1 NQEWLVISGYPADRF
16 SVKGIKFSE
25 LSSEKMQNISKY
37 DSFPQSAV
45 FTDIGFFI
53 SQQGKNQ
60 VLGWDS
66 IEDAISG
73 KSPQTILGT
82 GKGTKAS
89 NAIKMANTIG
99 WDGSHLWIGE
109 FKFSTRMLGFK
120 PVK

>member
-1 NQEWLVISGYPADRF
+1 MVISGYPADRF
-16 SVKGIKFSE
+16 NVKAIKFSD
-25 LSSEKMQNISKY
+25 LSSGKLQNISKHN
-37 DSFPQSAV
+37 SFPQSAV

-53 SQQGKNQ
+53 SQQGDNQ

-73 KSPQTILGT
+73 KPPKITLGT

-89 NAIKMANTIG
+89 NDIKMANTIG
-99 WDGSHLWIGE
+99 WDGSHLWVGE
-109 FKFSTRMLGFK
+109 FKFGTRILGFK

>member
-1 NQEWLVISGYPADRF
+1 MWVTYTQQLFF
-16 SVKGIKFSE
+16 STTKVRH
-25 LSSEKMQNISKY
+25 
-37 DSFPQSAV
+37 
-45 FTDIGFFI
+45 DIYI
-53 SQQGKNQ
+53 CIQGKNQ

-82 GKGTKAS
+82 GKGTKDS

-109 FKFSTRMLGFK
+109 FKFSTRVLGFK